1 MKWNMLM
8 RKIPREAAA
17 YLRDQKDKEE
27 RENAN
32 TWTALK
38 HMEAGMCMFNR
49 CGANN
54 PVEQLHARQVKHRG
68 GNPVA
73 FLRHWCRGITYVE
86 GKVIAA
92 AGRLEKN
99 GDILTSWANKM
110 LERSMGQV
118 ASVKLDEGVIINPA
132 EEVSVVEEMRPNEE
146 DARYHVNLEKRTC
159 GCTHWQ
165 SVGIACK
172 HAVAVWEMYQ
182 IQLGGNHEA
191 NGEEQEAYDVRRVA
205 V

>member
-1 MKWNMLM
+1 MLT
-8 RKIPREAAA
+8 RGQHLNTSKLVCVCSTAVERTIPWSNCMLGK
-17 YLRDQKDKEE
+17 LRNEE
-27 RENAN
+27 TTRSR
-32 TWTALK
+32 
-38 HMEAGMCMFNR
+38 F
-49 CGANN
+49 CGIG
-54 PVEQLHARQVKHRG
+54 VG
-68 GNPVA
+68 
-73 FLRHWCRGITYVE
+73 CRGITALE

-92 AGRLEKN
+92 AGKLEKN
-99 GDILTSWANKM
+99 GDILTPWANKM

-182 IQLGGNHEA
+182 SQLKA
-191 NGEEQEAYDVRRVA
+191 TGEEISQAQHNAARLRPDTTRHLSDSSGPGTHL
-205 V
+205 